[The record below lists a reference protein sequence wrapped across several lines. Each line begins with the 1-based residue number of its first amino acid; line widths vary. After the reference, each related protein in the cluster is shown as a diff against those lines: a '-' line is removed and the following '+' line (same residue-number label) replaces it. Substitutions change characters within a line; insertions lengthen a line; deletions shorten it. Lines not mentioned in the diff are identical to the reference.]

1 MIIRE
6 RKIESLKLLN
16 KQNQKY
22 YMGKDDCSLKKWLVL
37 GCPVFSLIQKTITY
51 VYSYPPGLNK
61 LMTVSLILSSL
72 PIIQSWDIIRLMWPP
87 TNSFKLLKL
96 MNITF
101 VQTEIHGEK
110 IWKYNIKMFL
120 GSYIKRDCWAVMVYL
135 VLLPWALNKNN
146 MIVFC
151 FLWEYCNFIKKKIN
165 SVHNN

>member
-1 MIIRE
+1 MRIRE

-61 LMTVSLILSSL
+61 LMTVRLILSSL
-72 PIIQSWDIIRLMWPP
+72 PIIQSWNWWTLPLSKQKSMG
-87 TNSFKLLKL
+87 K
-96 MNITF
+96 
-101 VQTEIHGEK
+101 K
-110 IWKYNIKMFL
+110 ILKYNIKMFL
-120 GSYIKRDCWAVMVYL
+120 GSYIKKDCWAVMVYL
-135 VLLPWALNKNN
+135 VLLPWTLNKNN
-146 MIVFC
+146 MIVFY

>member
-22 YMGKDDCSLKKWLVL
+22 YVGKDDCSLKKWLVL

-61 LMTVSLILSSL
+61 LMTVRLILSSL
-72 PIIQSWDIIRLMWPP
+72 PIIQSWNWWTLPLSKQKSMG
-87 TNSFKLLKL
+87 K
-96 MNITF
+96 
-101 VQTEIHGEK
+101 K

-120 GSYIKRDCWAVMVYL
+120 GSYIRRDYWAVMVYL
-135 VLLPWALNKNN
+135 VLLPWTLNKNN
-146 MIVFC
+146 MIVFY

-165 SVHNN
+165 LVHNN